1 MANLS
6 PSLNSVMSRLHAKQL
21 RLLITIEECGSLL
34 GAADKIGLTQPGA
47 SKALRELEQTLQVE
61 LFARTNRGLIPTE
74 AGLCAV
80 RFARLIQADINKLRH
95 ELDAIAS
102 GAGGRLSIG
111 TIMGAVP
118 VLTYAVTHL
127 LRQQPRMSVEIV
139 EDTSETLLGLID
151 RGRLDAAICRSSV
164 SRNPDVYESLFVKA
178 ESLAVIANV
187 RHSAMGADTVD
198 LRELQDSRWVVYRA
212 QMPMRRLLER
222 EFHEAELNF
231 PLHLIETTSALATL
245 TLLSRNTDLVA
256 LVSEDLANYFC
267 HNGLVGTL
275 ALTLKSRSEPYELVF
290 RKGTPKSPALALL
303 VEALVPDGQ
312 PASSPGISS

>member
-1 MANLS
+1 
-6 PSLNSVMSRLHAKQL
+6 
-21 RLLITIEECGSLL
+21 
-34 GAADKIGLTQPGA
+34 
-47 SKALRELEQTLQVE
+47 
-61 LFARTNRGLIPTE
+61 
-74 AGLCAV
+74 
-80 RFARLIQADINKLRH
+80 
-95 ELDAIAS
+95 
-102 GAGGRLSIG
+102 
-111 TIMGAVP
+111 
-118 VLTYAVTHL
+118 
-127 LRQQPRMSVEIV
+127 
-139 EDTSETLLGLID
+139 LGLID

-187 RHSAMGADTVD
+187 RHAAMGANAVD

-312 PASSPGISS
+312 PASPPGISS